1 MKKAIAIIILGL
13 LLSGN
18 VEAKTK
24 NIGNGLSINIPN
36 KYKYFE
42 LTFRQLVSRFPEIVS
57 DEQIY
62 DDFGIG
68 MGAKL
73 IVISDNQKTIK
84 FFNDVTSATGLEKL
98 NRKYVQPLMQKLQG
112 QKFLDKMM
120 KIIQKEEP
128 NADFENM
135 TEEEMVQLMEKISEN
150 PKMIKAFERLFKP
163 NFKKFFAEYD
173 LDKYT
178 ILLIGDKNAEYLE
191 EIKDESISDLTQN
204 LKDLL
209 EEFYEETNDPS
220 LKDIRDWQFEIA
232 KNHNGNLYLYSD
244 DSLQSPYV
252 TSRYYSETFWT
263 THNNKIFIA
272 SSICTEKCNASTD
285 LLDVIKPTNLFVE
298 SNSIATD
305 STNNNLVEQLN
316 SLNKLYKS
324 GALTKEEFEK
334 AKNKILN

>member
-1 MKKAIAIIILGL
+1 MKKFLGILVLGL

-84 FFNDVTSATGLEKL
+84 FFNDVTSVTGLEKL
-98 NRKYVQPLMQKLQG
+98 NRKYVQPLMQKLQD

-135 TEEEMVQLMEKISEN
+135 TEEEMAQLMEKIYEN

-209 EEFYEETNDPS
+209 EEFYEDTKDPS

-334 AKNKILN
+334 AKKKLLN